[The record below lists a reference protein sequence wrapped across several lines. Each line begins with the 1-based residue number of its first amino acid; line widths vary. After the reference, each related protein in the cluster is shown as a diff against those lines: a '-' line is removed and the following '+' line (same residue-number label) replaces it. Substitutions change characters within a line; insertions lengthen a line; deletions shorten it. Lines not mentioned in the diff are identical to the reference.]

1 MNQQEKSAIK
11 DWDEFHRSLNKSIH
25 IDTNES
31 EKDKLLRMQKLE
43 ADGNHEEW
51 FKYYFPNYAI
61 CEPEQFH
68 KDAST
73 RFIDND
79 RWFESR
85 VWSRELAKSTRAM
98 EEVLYLALAKK
109 KIKNCLMISSTE
121 DNAERLLLPYK
132 IALEKNDRIINDY
145 GIQASIGTWQSF
157 EFITRNGVSF
167 RAVGAGQSPRGTRFE
182 NYRVD
187 CVLMDDNDTDVECRN
202 EALTKLKFKW
212 FQEAVI
218 PTVSV
223 SGSYRILVCGNLI
236 SRTSVVAYCMQLAKH
251 VDIVNIRD
259 EHGKSTWPNK
269 NSEEDID
276 AILSLMSYASAQ
288 KEYFNNPITEGTVFK
303 AMAYKAMRPLK
314 EYRFLVCYTDPSF
327 KSTSKNDFK
336 ATVLVG
342 KWKDEFHII
351 KGYCKQTTTAV
362 MIGWLYEI
370 DDFVND
376 EVPIY
381 FFMEANFIQD
391 TILPEIYREAEKRGK
406 VIPIKGDKRKKDDK
420 FTRIETL
427 LEPLNTNGKLYLNID
442 DKDNPHMKTV
452 EEQFLAIEPGSK
464 AHDDAP
470 DSVEGA
476 VFIINGKKQFGNQQ
490 VSVIKPFKNPSKR
503 H

>member
-1 MNQQEKSAIK
+1 MNQQDKSAIK

-25 IDTNES
+25 VDTNES

-43 ADGNHEEW
+43 ADGNQEEW
-51 FKYYFPNYAI
+51 FKYYFPNYAT

-73 RFIDND
+73 RFIEND

-98 EEVLYLALAKK
+98 EEVLYLVLAKK
-109 KIKNCLMISSTE
+109 KIRNTLMISNTE

-132 IALEKNDRIINDY
+132 IALEKNERIINDY
-145 GIQASIGTWQSF
+145 GVQASIGTWQSF
-157 EFITRNGVSF
+157 EFITRSGASF

-187 CVLMDDNDTDVECRN
+187 CVLMDDIDTDVECRN

-236 SRTSVVAYCMQLAKH
+236 SKTSVVAYCMQLAKH

-259 EHGKSTWPNK
+259 EHGVSTWRK
-269 NSEEDID
+269 NSEEDIN
-276 AILSLMSYASAQ
+276 AILSLLSYASQQ

-303 AMAYKAMRPLK
+303 SMAYKAMRPLK

-336 ATVLVG
+336 GTVLVG
-342 KWKDEFHII
+342 KWKDEFHLI

-370 DDFVND
+370 DELVND

-427 LEPLNTNGKLYLNID
+427 LEPLNTNGKLYLNEAE
-442 DKDNPHMKTV
+442 KDNPHMKTI

-470 DSVEGA
+470 DAVEGA
-476 VFIINGKKQFGNQQ
+476 VFIINSKKQFGNQQ
-490 VSVIKPFKNPSKR
+490 LSVIKPKKNKSKR